1 MDHHCPWINNCVGF
15 SNRKFFILF
24 LTYLVLTIL
33 LALVVMTIFEVEEIE
48 QLISGRRA
56 FDWHVGIRFTVMLFC
71 IGLIVPLTLFW
82 HMHVKMMIENTTTLE
97 TMVK

>member
-33 LALVVMTIFEVEEIE
+33 LALITIVPIVLEEIK
-48 QLISGRRA
+48 QLTQNKKS
-56 FDWHVGIRFTVMLFC
+56 FDFHVCIRFAVALFC
-71 IGLIVPLTLFW
+71 CAVIVPIALFW
-82 HMHVKMMIENTTTLE
+82 HMHVKMVFENTTTL
-97 TMVK
+97 